1 MNILQ
6 TFLKSLFFFF
16 EKKKKRFYKLP
27 GNLFTNYCKLYGNL
41 FFFFLKKKK
50 RFYKLPRNL
59 FTKKV
64 LKKFKL
70 ALELPWRLFFW
81 KLQKK
86 KRFYKLPVNLFTN
99 YCKLSGNLFFFFD
112 KKKKEILQTSRK
124 PLYKKGFKKVQVRT
138 GAALAFIL
146 LETET
151 IYWKTYS
158 SIQQQRY
165 FSTMKTLFLW
175 AK

>member
-1 MNILQ
+1 MNLLQ
-6 TFLKSLFFFF
+6 TFLKSLFFSL
-16 EKKKKRFYKLP
+16 KKKKEILQTSRKPLYKL
-27 GNLFTNYCKLYGNL
+27 LQTLRKSL
-41 FFFFLKKKK
+41 FFFLKKKK

-86 KRFYKLPVNLFTN
+86 KEILQTSRKPLHKLLQTFR
-99 YCKLSGNLFFFFD
+99 KSLFFFWQ

-146 LETET
+146 LETEA

>member
-16 EKKKKRFYKLP
+16 EKKKEILQTSRKPLYKL
-27 GNLFTNYCKLYGNL
+27 LQTLRKSL
-41 FFFFLKKKK
+41 FFFLKKKK

-99 YCKLSGNLFFFFD
+99 YCKLSGNLFFFLT
-112 KKKKEILQTSRK
+112 KKKKRF
-124 PLYKKGFKKVQVRT
+124 YKLPGNLFTKKVLKKFKLELELPWRLFFWKLRRFI
-138 GAALAFIL
+138 GKLIALFNSNVIF
-146 LETET
+146 
-151 IYWKTYS
+151 
-158 SIQQQRY
+158 QP
-165 FSTMKTLFLW
+165 
-175 AK
+175 

>member
-1 MNILQ
+1 MNLLQ
-6 TFLKSLFFFF
+6 TFLKSLFFS
-16 EKKKKRFYKLP
+16 L
-27 GNLFTNYCKLYGNL
+27 
-41 FFFFLKKKK
+41 
-50 RFYKLPRNL
+50 
-59 FTKKV
+59 
-64 LKKFKL
+64 
-70 ALELPWRLFFW
+70 
-81 KLQKK
+81 
-86 KRFYKLPVNLFTN
+86 
-99 YCKLSGNLFFFFD
+99 
-112 KKKKEILQTSRK
+112 KKKKEILQTSRKPLYKLLQTLRKSLFFFKKKKKEILQTSQK

-146 LETET
+146 LETEA

>member
-16 EKKKKRFYKLP
+16 EKKKEILQTSRKPLYKL
-27 GNLFTNYCKLYGNL
+27 LQTLRKSL
-41 FFFFLKKKK
+41 FFLKKKK
-50 RFYKLPRNL
+50 EILQTSQKPLYKKG
-59 FTKKV
+59 FKKV
-64 LKKFKL
+64 QVSTGTAL
-70 ALELPWRLFFW
+70 AFILLETA
-81 KLQKK
+81 KK
-86 KRFYKLPVNLFTN
+86 KEILQTSRKPLHKLLQTFR
-99 YCKLSGNLFFFFD
+99 KSLFFFFD

>member
-1 MNILQ
+1 MNLLQ
-6 TFLKSLFFFF
+6 TFLKSLFFS
-16 EKKKKRFYKLP
+16 L
-27 GNLFTNYCKLYGNL
+27 
-41 FFFFLKKKK
+41 
-50 RFYKLPRNL
+50 
-59 FTKKV
+59 
-64 LKKFKL
+64 
-70 ALELPWRLFFW
+70 
-81 KLQKK
+81 
-86 KRFYKLPVNLFTN
+86 
-99 YCKLSGNLFFFFD
+99 
-112 KKKKEILQTSRK
+112 KKKKEILQTSRKPLYKLLQTLRKSLFLKKKKKEILQTSQK

-146 LETET
+146 LETEA